1 MGHGVYIM
9 KKKTIFLIFLPVLAL
24 LLGALLFGSRLTGLF
39 RDLSFSWNNATEA
52 ERRVKVYADQM
63 GIRYGLYPESLI
75 DLLERNPETEAFV
88 LNYPF
93 REQQDYTLSE
103 TPRDT
108 VPLFLQ
114 WDSRWGYEKYGSD
127 LLAITGCGPAC
138 LAMAGYYLTGD
149 GETFDPAAVAAFS
162 EKNGYYASG
171 YGSSWTL
178 ISEGAV
184 KLGLDVTEIPLVKKR
199 IQDNLNAGNPIICAM
214 GPGAF
219 TTAGHYIVLIGLE
232 DGKFIVNDP
241 NSKENSG
248 RLWSYE
254 QIQGQIR
261 NLWVIR

>member
-1 MGHGVYIM
+1 MRKRILA
-9 KKKTIFLIFLPVLAL
+9 LILLLAL
-24 LLGALLFGSRLTGLF
+24 LITGLSALLFGPHITALY
-39 RDLSFSWNNATEA
+39 RDLTFRWSDATET
-52 ERRVKVYADQM
+52 ERKVKAYADQM
-63 GIRYGLYPESLI
+63 GIRYGAYPESLI
-75 DLLERNPETEAFV
+75 GLLERNPETEDFV

-93 REQQDYTLSE
+93 REEKDYDLSD
-103 TPRDT
+103 TSRDS

-127 LLAITGCGPAC
+127 MIAITGCGPTC

-149 GETFDPAAVAAFS
+149 AETYDPAAVALFS
-162 EKNGYYASG
+162 ERNGYYASG

-184 KLGLDVTEIPLVKKR
+184 KLGLDVTEIPLVEKR
-199 IQDNLNAGNPIICAM
+199 IKDNLEVGNPIICAM
-214 GPGAF
+214 GRGDF
-219 TTAGHYIVLIGLE
+219 TATGHYIVLIGLE

-241 NSKENSG
+241 NSVENSQK
-248 RLWSYE
+248 LWSYE